1 MAIYTEKM
9 PEKLEKKY
17 RETLRNG
24 ETVHISAATDLSEEM
39 QYDECWLIVT
49 DQRVMRFGPMGT
61 GEATSIDLK
70 DIRSA
75 AVEDIVGAGSLNVDV
90 DGEMVEVINYTPT
103 ERAKFVEI
111 AKGIDQ
117 LAKEEPLAIST
128 QIDRTRCDSCGML
141 LPEAN
146 GLCLKC
152 TDKLAMMKRILKYL
166 MPFKG
171 TAVLMVSM
179 SFVMTLAELGPPWI
193 MKMILDDVV
202 GVNSLV
208 PQGERLPLLYKLVGA
223 FLSIRLVSYVLE
235 ILRGRVSFWLAGQI
249 TIAVRDDLY
258 RNLTRL
264 GMKFYDK
271 RKVGTL
277 ISRVTNDAESM
288 EAFLLDGLPYML
300 TNALMII
307 GILCFLF
314 YMSWKL
320 TLCVLIPVPFLI
332 FGGTV
337 FWGRLRRAFRK
348 KYYRWGR
355 LVGLTSE
362 LLSSVRVMK
371 AFAQEKREMRRFDG
385 RNKEVF
391 QADFDS
397 EREAYMFFG
406 TMSMLT
412 SSGLILVWYFGGNDI
427 IDGTFTLGALMA
439 FISYLWMLYE
449 PMQWFGEMNTWM
461 SRAMSGAEKIFEV
474 IDTEPET
481 HDEEHAVD
489 IPAIKGH
496 VAFEGVHFAYDKGMP
511 ALKDISLEVKPGEMI
526 GLVGRSGAG
535 KSTMISLIC
544 RFYDVDEG
552 VIKIDDTEISRIQ
565 LKDLRRQIGM
575 VLQESVFFSG
585 TVAENIAYGH
595 RDATLEEIMGAARAA
610 NAHDFICAKPDGY
623 DTQVGENGR
632 ELSGGERQRIAIA
645 RAIIHNPRILILDE
659 ATSSVDAHTE
669 KLIQE
674 AIARLVKGRTTFAI
688 AHRLST
694 LRRADRLVVL
704 DEGRIVEVGTHQELM
719 DKKGHLF
726 RMVETQRSTTAVMGV
741 GGGKDDPN
749 KDKKQ

>member
-1 MAIYTEKM
+1 MFTEKM
-9 PEKLEKKY
+9 PAKLENMC
-17 RETLRNG
+17 RDTLRDG
-24 ETVHISAATDLSEEM
+24 ETVHISAVTDLSEEM
-39 QYDECWLIVT
+39 QYEECWLVVT
-49 DQRVMRFGPMGT
+49 DQRVIRFGPMST
-61 GEATSIDLK
+61 DATSTIDLK

-75 AVEDIVGAGSLNVDV
+75 AVEDMVGVGSLYVDV
-90 DGEMVEVINYTPT
+90 DGEMVGVINYTPT
-103 ERAKFVEI
+103 ERTKFVEI
-111 AKGIDQ
+111 AKGIDL
-117 LAKEEPLAIST
+117 LAKEEPLAMSAH
-128 QIDRTRCDSCGML
+128 IDRTRCDSCGML
-141 LPEAN
+141 LPESN
-146 GLCLKC
+146 GLCPNC
-152 TDKLAMMKRILKYL
+152 TDKLAMIKRILKYL

-171 TAVLMVSM
+171 MAILMVSM

-202 GVNSLV
+202 GSDSLV
-208 PQGERLPLLYKLVGA
+208 PQGERLPLLYMLVVA
-223 FLSIRLVSYVLE
+223 FLGVRLVSYILE
-235 ILRGRVSFWLAGQI
+235 VLRGRVSYWLAGQI

-264 GMKFYDK
+264 GMKFYNK

-288 EAFLLDGLPYML
+288 EQFLLDGMPYML
-300 TNALMII
+300 SNALMII

-332 FGGTV
+332 FGGTI
-337 FWGRLRRAFRK
+337 FWDRLRRAFRM

-362 LLSSVRVMK
+362 VLSSVRVMK

-385 RNKEVF
+385 RNEEVF
-391 QADFDS
+391 RGDFDS
-397 EREAYMFFG
+397 ERQAYMFFG

-449 PMQWFGEMNTWM
+449 PIQWFGKMNTWM

-481 HDEEHAVD
+481 HDEENAFE
-489 IPAIKGH
+489 IGTIEGH
-496 VAFEGVHFAYDKGMP
+496 VAFEGVHFAYDKGIS
-511 ALKDISLEVKPGEMI
+511 ALKDISLEVNPGEMI

-535 KSTMISLIC
+535 KSTLISLIC

-552 VIKIDDTEISRIQ
+552 VIKIDDTEINRIQ
-565 LKDLRRQIGM
+565 LKDLRSQIGM
-575 VLQESVFFSG
+575 VLQESLFFSG

-595 RDATLEEIMGAARAA
+595 PDATVEAVMAAARAA
-610 NAHDFICAKPDGY
+610 NAHNFICAKLDGY

-674 AIARLVKGRTTFAI
+674 AIARLVEGRTTFAI

-704 DEGRIVEVGTHQELM
+704 DEGGIAEVGTHQELM
-719 DKKGHLF
+719 DKKGHFF